1 MAEEEQGQEKTEEA
15 TPRKLEK
22 AREEGQVA
30 RSRELGSVAI
40 VAFGAAAALFVAP
53 DIALDLKQITVD
65 AFRQAADINRPLPT
79 YAFDVVVQALL
90 AVLPLL
96 IVLFGAGIAAN
107 LGVGGMVFAPKAI
120 APKLNRLSPI
130 KGFGRMF
137 SMKALVELGKSI
149 GKFLLISGVAVS
161 TLYVLLPEILFLSS
175 MPLQSA
181 MAQGL
186 GYVGLSVL
194 LAGLALIFIA
204 AIDVPF
210 QIAQHKKQLKM
221 TKQEVRDELKNS
233 EGKPEVKAK
242 LRALQQ
248 QASQRKALDSVPEA
262 DVVITNP
269 EHFSVA
275 IKYDASNMEAPV
287 LVAKGVDH
295 MAFRIREIADAN
307 DVPKVAIPI
316 LARAIYYNT
325 EIDQQMPESLYLAVA
340 QVLAYVYQLEQYRRG
355 QLDEAPVMANVEVPA
370 GMDQPNHANPA
381 DSSGDLN
388 DR

>member
-221 TKQEVRDELKNS
+221 TKQEVSDGSKVFDGYLF
-233 EGKPEVKAK
+233 A
-242 LRALQQ
+242 QQ
-248 QASQRKALDSVPEA
+248 R
-262 DVVITNP
+262 
-269 EHFSVA
+269 
-275 IKYDASNMEAPV
+275 
-287 LVAKGVDH
+287 
-295 MAFRIREIADAN
+295 
-307 DVPKVAIPI
+307 
-316 LARAIYYNT
+316 
-325 EIDQQMPESLYLAVA
+325 
-340 QVLAYVYQLEQYRRG
+340 LENLHQF
-355 QLDEAPVMANVEVPA
+355 
-370 GMDQPNHANPA
+370 
-381 DSSGDLN
+381 
-388 DR
+388 

>member
-1 MAEEEQGQEKTEEA
+1 M
-15 TPRKLEK
+15 
-22 AREEGQVA
+22 
-30 RSRELGSVAI
+30 
-40 VAFGAAAALFVAP
+40 FVAP